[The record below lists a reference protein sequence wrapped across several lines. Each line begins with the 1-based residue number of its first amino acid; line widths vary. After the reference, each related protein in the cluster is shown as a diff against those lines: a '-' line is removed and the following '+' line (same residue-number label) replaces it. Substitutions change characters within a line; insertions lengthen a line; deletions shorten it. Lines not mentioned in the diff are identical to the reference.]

1 MLQMRWQDI
10 RSRLMLPVAILAAG
24 STAACENLNRLLEV
38 ENPGV
43 IGEIALQDTA
53 MIPAMVNSVVGEFQ
67 LVYDNLVIAGA
78 VLGDEAVNGHNFD
91 QWKQIDLRNVDRMN
105 SQLGT
110 EIYNPLQ
117 RARGAGDAYAER
129 IRELLGAG
137 ADSHFGYA
145 RVLAYAGYSYVM
157 LGEFF
162 CESPVNPTQPALTS
176 RQIMEKAIE
185 HFEGSIQ
192 VATAARAAGTPAAR
206 ADSII
211 NMARVG
217 AARAHLW
224 LGNKAQAVQFA
235 SQVPANFQMWVAYG
249 TVTALPNNWLQQ
261 WTAAG
266 TNMYMGIDGSFRGL
280 NDPRVRHAATAVK
293 GHNGVTDLFRIFQGI
308 NHSEYSATSNV
319 GFGLGTNIRFSSG
332 LEAQYIVAE
341 AQGLNAANL
350 AFINARRAV
359 GGMAALDLATTNEAQ
374 FQAALRDQR
383 RRDFFLSGHRLG
395 DLRRYITQYNLDL
408 FPKGTHPNADWGP
421 YGTST
426 CFVPHNNERVGN
438 PAYR

>member
-1 MLQMRWQDI
+1 MSWHSL
-10 RSRLMLPVAILAAG
+10 RSRLMLPVAILVAG
-24 STAACENLNRLLEV
+24 STAACDNINRLLEV

-67 LVYDNLVIAGA
+67 LMYDNLVIAGA

-129 IRELLGAG
+129 IRELLGTA
-137 ADSHFGYA
+137 ANSHFGYS

-162 CESPVNPTQPALTS
+162 CESPVRPTEAALNS
-176 RQIMEKAIE
+176 RQILEKAIE
-185 HFEGSIQ
+185 HFEASIQ
-192 VATAARAAGTPAAR
+192 VATAARSAGTPAAR

-211 NMARVG
+211 NLSRVG

-224 LGNKAQAVQFA
+224 LGNKAQAAQFA
-235 SQVPANFQMWVAYG
+235 SQVPAGFEMWVAYG
-249 TVTALPNNWLQQ
+249 TVSALPNNWLQQ

-266 TNMYMGIDGSFRGL
+266 TNMYMGIDASFRGL

-293 GHNGVTDLFRIFQGI
+293 GHNGLTDLFRIFQGI
-308 NHSEYSATSNV
+308 NHSEYSETANV
-319 GFGLGTNIRFSSG
+319 GFVLGTKIRFASG
-332 LEAQYIVAE
+332 LEARYIVAE
-341 AQGLNAANL
+341 AQGLDAANL
-350 AFINARRAV
+350 AFINTRRAV
-359 GGMAALDLATTNEAQ
+359 ANMAALDIETTTEAE

-395 DLRRYITQYNLDL
+395 DLRRYITQYNIDM
-408 FPKGTHPNADWGP
+408 FPSGPHPNADWGP